1 MNELVT
7 INGEIPC
14 DGRVAKD
21 LEGAAVGKP
30 IFLDNGSVDFS
41 VTYKDGGTGVVNV
54 KGATFQIQFATDSG
68 WPVKWRFVPCQGE
81 K

>member
-7 INGEIPC
+7 IIGEIPI
-14 DGRVAKD
+14 DGKFPKD

-30 IFLDNGSVDFS
+30 RFLDDGSVDFS

-54 KGATFQIQFATDSG
+54 KGATSQIQYATDSG
-68 WPVKWRFVPCQGE
+68 WPIEWQFVPGYP